1 MAAKGKPTKSF
12 MKHLEHREGNVSKS
26 YLDSVGK
33 LTGGIG
39 HLLLE
44 DDIKKQKVHSVQG
57 TIGMLK

>member
-33 LTGGIG
+33 
-39 HLLLE
+39 
-44 DDIKKQKVHSVQG
+44 
-57 TIGMLK
+57 